1 MSEIRSYLPQ
11 DREKAAAV
19 FLVGMLR
26 SHPFLPEE
34 LWLDRYRRLFREQL
48 GEGAHALLAEAD
60 GEIEGMLLFGAAG
73 EIAALAVGPS
83 CRRKGHGGAL
93 LAAAKGRFDLLRVQV
108 YAENEEGTAFLR
120 REGFREEK
128 ELFDLE
134 SGHPMLEMV
143 WRADA

>member
-34 LWLDRYRRLFREQL
+34 LWLDWYRRLFREQL

-60 GEIEGMLLFGAAG
+60 GEIAERHCERVEGGYLVRL
-73 EIAALAVGPS
+73 
-83 CRRKGHGGAL
+83 
-93 LAAAKGRFDLLRVQV
+93 V
-108 YAENEEGTAFLR
+108 YTVAETFNF
-120 REGFREEK
+120 
-128 ELFDLE
+128 
-134 SGHPMLEMV
+134 
-143 WRADA
+143 

>member
-34 LWLDRYRRLFREQL
+34 LWLGRYRRLFCEQL
-48 GEGAHALLAEAD
+48 AEGDALLAEAD
-60 GEIEGMLLFGAAG
+60 GEIEGMLLFGGPG

-93 LAAAKGRFDLLRVQV
+93 LEAAKARFDRLRVQV
-108 YAENEEGTAFLR
+108 YAENEEGAAFLR
-120 REGFREEK
+120 GAGFLEAGER
-128 ELFDLE
+128 FDLE

-143 WRADA
+143 WQAGG